1 MTSCAERSIG
11 ADSIGCK
18 LGAMPGQATALV
30 AEDDEQLAYILRFIL
45 EREGFEVQA
54 APDGRT
60 AKELISTLQPPA
72 IVLLDVM
79 LPHVDGYELLAQ
91 VRAKADWQAVPVIML
106 TARSQEQD
114 IVRGLEAGAND
125 YMVKPFK
132 PEELRARIRRLLK
145 K

>member
-1 MTSCAERSIG
+1 
-11 ADSIGCK
+11 
-18 LGAMPGQATALV
+18 MPAQGTALV

-60 AKELISTLQPPA
+60 AKELIATLQPPA
-72 IVLLDVM
+72 IVILDVM

-91 VRAKADWQAVPVIML
+91 VRAKANWKGVPVIML

>member
-1 MTSCAERSIG
+1 
-11 ADSIGCK
+11 
-18 LGAMPGQATALV
+18 MPASATALV

-45 EREGFEVQA
+45 EREGFEVHA

-60 AKELISTLQPPA
+60 AQRLISTLPPPA
-72 IVLLDVM
+72 IVMLDVM

-91 VRAKADWQAVPVIML
+91 VRATAGWQAVPVIML

-114 IVRGLEAGAND
+114 IVRGLEAGANE

>member
-1 MTSCAERSIG
+1 MPAQG
-11 ADSIGCK
+11 A
-18 LGAMPGQATALV
+18 ALV

-45 EREGFEVQA
+45 EREGFEVHA

-60 AKELISTLQPPA
+60 AKELIATLPPPA
-72 IVLLDVM
+72 IVVLDVM
-79 LPHVDGYELLAQ
+79 LPHVNGYELLAQ
-91 VRAKADWQAVPVIML
+91 VRSTAGWQAVPVIML

>member
-1 MTSCAERSIG
+1 MPAQG
-11 ADSIGCK
+11 A
-18 LGAMPGQATALV
+18 ALV

-45 EREGFEVQA
+45 EREGFEVHA

-60 AKELISTLQPPA
+60 AKEFIATLPPPA

-79 LPHVDGYELLAQ
+79 LPHVNGYELLAQ
-91 VRAKADWQAVPVIML
+91 LRATAGWQAVPVIML

-114 IVRGLEAGAND
+114 IVHGLEAGAND

>member
-1 MTSCAERSIG
+1 MA
-11 ADSIGCK
+11 
-18 LGAMPGQATALV
+18 ATALV
-30 AEDDEQLAYILRFIL
+30 VEHDEHLAHILRFIL
-45 EREGFEVQA
+45 EREGFEVHA

-60 AKELISTLQPPA
+60 AKTLIATLPPPV
-72 IVLLDVM
+72 IVMLDVM
-79 LPHVDGYELLAQ
+79 LPHADGYELLAQ
-91 VRAKADWQAVPVIML
+91 VRATAGWENVPVIML

>member
-1 MTSCAERSIG
+1 MSATG
-11 ADSIGCK
+11 A
-18 LGAMPGQATALV
+18 ALV

-45 EREGFEVQA
+45 EREGFEVHA

-60 AKELISTLQPPA
+60 AKELIAKLQPPA
-72 IVLLDVM
+72 IVVLDVM
-79 LPHVDGYELLAQ
+79 LPHADGFELLALL
-91 VRAKADWQAVPVIML
+91 RATPGWQAVPVIML

>member
-1 MTSCAERSIG
+1 
-11 ADSIGCK
+11 
-18 LGAMPGQATALV
+18 MPAQGTALV

-45 EREGFEVQA
+45 EREGFEVHA

-60 AKELISTLQPPA
+60 AKELIATLQAPS
-72 IVLLDVM
+72 IVILDVM

-91 VRAKADWQAVPVIML
+91 VRASTGWRNVPVIML

-114 IVRGLEAGAND
+114 IVRGLEGGAND

>member
-1 MTSCAERSIG
+1 
-11 ADSIGCK
+11 
-18 LGAMPGQATALV
+18 MPAQGTALV

-60 AKELISTLQPPA
+60 AKELISTLRPPA
-72 IVLLDVM
+72 IILLDVM

-91 VRAKADWQAVPVIML
+91 VRAKADWKTVPVIML

>member
-1 MTSCAERSIG
+1 
-11 ADSIGCK
+11 
-18 LGAMPGQATALV
+18 MPAQGTALV

-45 EREGFEVQA
+45 EREGFEVHA

-60 AKELISTLQPPA
+60 AKEFIATLPPPA
-72 IVLLDVM
+72 IVILDVM
-79 LPHVDGYELLAQ
+79 LPHVNGYELLAQ
-91 VRAKADWQAVPVIML
+91 VRATASWKAVPVIML

>member
-1 MTSCAERSIG
+1 
-11 ADSIGCK
+11 
-18 LGAMPGQATALV
+18 MPAQGTALV

-45 EREGFEVQA
+45 EREGFEVHA

-60 AKELISTLQPPA
+60 AKEFIATLPPPA
-72 IVLLDVM
+72 IILLDVM
-79 LPHVDGYELLAQ
+79 LPHVNGYELLAQ
-91 VRAKADWQAVPVIML
+91 LRATSGWQAVPVIML

-114 IVRGLEAGAND
+114 IVHGLEAGAND

>member
-1 MTSCAERSIG
+1 
-11 ADSIGCK
+11 
-18 LGAMPGQATALV
+18 MPGIATALV
-30 AEDDEQLAYILRFIL
+30 AEDDDQIAHILRFIL
-45 EREGFEVQA
+45 EREGYTVHL

-60 AKELISTLQPPA
+60 AQQLIDSLAPPSIA
-72 IVLLDVM
+72 LLDVM
-79 LPHVDGYELLAQ
+79 LPHADGFELLSRL
-91 VRAKADWQAVPVIML
+91 RAKPGWAAVPVILL

-132 PEELRARIRRLLK
+132 PEELRARVRRLVK

>member
-1 MTSCAERSIG
+1 
-11 ADSIGCK
+11 
-18 LGAMPGQATALV
+18 MPAQGTALV

-60 AKELISTLQPPA
+60 AKDLISTLQPPA
-72 IVLLDVM
+72 IVILDVM

-91 VRAKADWQAVPVIML
+91 VRAKADWKAVPVIML

-132 PEELRARIRRLLK
+132 PEELRARIRRLVK

>member
-1 MTSCAERSIG
+1 
-11 ADSIGCK
+11 
-18 LGAMPGQATALV
+18 MPGSATALV

-45 EREGFEVQA
+45 EREGYQVHA
-54 APDGRT
+54 AGDGLSAR
-60 AKELISTLQPPA
+60 KLISTLPPPS

-79 LPHVDGYELLAQ
+79 LPQVDGYELLAQ
-91 VRAKADWQAVPVIML
+91 LRSSAGWQAVPVIML
-106 TARSQEQD
+106 TARSQERD

>member
-1 MTSCAERSIG
+1 
-11 ADSIGCK
+11 
-18 LGAMPGQATALV
+18 MPVQGTALV
-30 AEDDEQLAYILRFIL
+30 AEDDEQLAFILRFIL
-45 EREGFEVQA
+45 EREGFEVHA

-60 AKELISTLQPPA
+60 AKELINTLPPPA
-72 IVLLDVM
+72 IVVLDVM
-79 LPHVDGYELLAQ
+79 LPHADGYELLAQ
-91 VRAKADWQAVPVIML
+91 VRATAGWQTVPVIML

>member
-1 MTSCAERSIG
+1 MAAKE
-11 ADSIGCK
+11 A
-18 LGAMPGQATALV
+18 ALV
-30 AEDDEQLAYILRFIL
+30 AEDDEQIAYILRFIL
-45 EREGFEVQA
+45 EREGFEVHA

-60 AKELISTLQPPA
+60 AIELIGKLPPPA

-79 LPHVDGYELLAQ
+79 MPHADGFELLARL
-91 VRAKADWQAVPVIML
+91 RATAGWEKVPVVML

-125 YMVKPFK
+125 YMIKPFK
-132 PEELRARIRRLLK
+132 PDELRARVRRLLK

>member
-1 MTSCAERSIG
+1 
-11 ADSIGCK
+11 
-18 LGAMPGQATALV
+18 MPAQGTALV

-45 EREGFEVQA
+45 EREGFEVHA

-72 IVLLDVM
+72 IVILDVM
-79 LPHVDGYELLAQ
+79 LPHVNGYELLAQ
-91 VRAKADWQAVPVIML
+91 LRATASWRAVPVIML

>member
-1 MTSCAERSIG
+1 
-11 ADSIGCK
+11 
-18 LGAMPGQATALV
+18 MPAQGTALV
-30 AEDDEQLAYILRFIL
+30 AEDDEQLAFILRFIL
-45 EREGFEVQA
+45 EREGFEVHA

-60 AKELISTLQPPA
+60 ARDLISTLPPPA
-72 IVLLDVM
+72 IVVLDVM
-79 LPHVDGYELLAQ
+79 LPHIDGYELLAL
-91 VRAKADWQAVPVIML
+91 VRGNAAWQDVPVIML

-125 YMVKPFK
+125 YMIKPFK

>member
-1 MTSCAERSIG
+1 
-11 ADSIGCK
+11 
-18 LGAMPGQATALV
+18 MPAQGTALV

-60 AKELISTLQPPA
+60 AKELISTLPPPA
-72 IVLLDVM
+72 IIILDVM

-91 VRAKADWQAVPVIML
+91 VRAKGDWKTVPVIML

>member
-1 MTSCAERSIG
+1 
-11 ADSIGCK
+11 
-18 LGAMPGQATALV
+18 MPAQGTALV

-45 EREGFEVQA
+45 EREGFEVHA

-72 IVLLDVM
+72 IVILDVM
-79 LPHVDGYELLAQ
+79 LPHVNGYELLAQ
-91 VRAKADWQAVPVIML
+91 LRATPSWQAVPVIML

-132 PEELRARIRRLLK
+132 PEELRARIRRLLRK
-145 K
+145 

>member
-1 MTSCAERSIG
+1 
-11 ADSIGCK
+11 
-18 LGAMPGQATALV
+18 MPAQGTALI

-60 AKELISTLQPPA
+60 AKELIATLQPPA
-72 IVLLDVM
+72 IVILDVM

-91 VRAKADWQAVPVIML
+91 VRAKANWKGVPVIML

>member
-1 MTSCAERSIG
+1 
-11 ADSIGCK
+11 
-18 LGAMPGQATALV
+18 MPAQGTALV

-45 EREGFEVQA
+45 EREGFEVHA

-72 IVLLDVM
+72 IVILDVM
-79 LPHVDGYELLAQ
+79 LPHVNGYELLAQ
-91 VRAKADWQAVPVIML
+91 LRATPSWQAVPVIML

>member
-1 MTSCAERSIG
+1 
-11 ADSIGCK
+11 
-18 LGAMPGQATALV
+18 MPAQGTALV
-30 AEDDEQLAYILRFIL
+30 AEDDEQLAFILRFIL

-60 AKELISTLQPPA
+60 AKELIATLQPPA

-79 LPHVDGYELLAQ
+79 LPHVNGYELLAQ
-91 VRAKADWQAVPVIML
+91 VRAKEDWKAVPVIML